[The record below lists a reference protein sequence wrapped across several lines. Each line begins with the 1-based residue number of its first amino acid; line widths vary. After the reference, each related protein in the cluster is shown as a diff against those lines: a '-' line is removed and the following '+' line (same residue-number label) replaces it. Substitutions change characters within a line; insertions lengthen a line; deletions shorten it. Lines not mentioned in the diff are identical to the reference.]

1 MTTVT
6 LDLPWLPVAA
16 RAVDGL
22 MIVRGHTNA
31 LRYDD
36 SIELAVQLIDP
47 SDFESPEALLDAV
60 VAQPGTV
67 SLVAGAVPLSWR
79 ARLRSCGVSFLDVS
93 GVIEITW
100 PRIRVSGSRSFETVQ
115 RHRSPLPF
123 QKGYGRVVQ
132 QLAASALAGQILTI
146 SELAEQANS
155 NPSSVSRAVAQLVEH
170 GLVTKVRD
178 SGRTVIDVVDAVQL
192 AELLAER
199 SVWPNGQTVSG
210 YMWGRTVWE
219 VATLIGDNARRNQI
233 VVAVTGRTALAY
245 LRVMATSSPP
255 DVRVWVDTLGQDP
268 ADIASLLGLEPAPAD
283 ESNVTLSADPW
294 HVGTHRHSM
303 RSFDGLNAPIA
314 HPVRVWCDVQAEPRG
329 TEFAAQLWKVMRN
342 GG

>member
-1 MTTVT
+1 VT
-6 LDLPWLPVAA
+6 LDLPWLPAA
-16 RAVDGL
+16 PRAVDGL
-22 MIVRGHTNA
+22 TIVRGHTNA

-47 SDFESPEALLDAV
+47 SDFESPDALLGAV
-60 VAQPGTV
+60 IAQPGTV
-67 SLVAGAVPLSWR
+67 SLVAGAVPLPWR

-100 PRIRVSGSRSFETVQ
+100 PRIRASGSRSFETVQ

-132 QLAASALAGQILTI
+132 QLTASALAGQILTI
-146 SELAEQANS
+146 SELAERANS

-178 SGRTVIDVVDAVQL
+178 GGRSVIDVFDAVQL
-192 AELLAER
+192 AELLAQR

-210 YMWGRTVWE
+210 YVWGRTVWE
-219 VATLIGDNARRNQI
+219 VAALIGDNAKRNDI

-245 LRVMATSSPP
+245 LGVMATSLPR
-255 DVRVWVDTLGQDP
+255 DVRVWVDTRDRDL
-268 ADIASLLGLEPAPAD
+268 AEIASLLGLEAAPAE

-294 HVGTHRHSM
+294 HVGTHRSSM